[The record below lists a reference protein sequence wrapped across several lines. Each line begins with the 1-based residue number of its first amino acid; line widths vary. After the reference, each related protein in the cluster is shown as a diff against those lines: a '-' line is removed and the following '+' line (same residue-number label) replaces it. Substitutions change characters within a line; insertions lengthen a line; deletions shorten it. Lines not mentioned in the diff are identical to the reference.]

1 MKTLLPTLVAA
12 AALASAPAL
21 AQNAGMAGMAM
32 SAPAAK
38 SGTGVGEVKALDAK
52 AGKVTL
58 HHGPVAALGW
68 PAMTMTFKVAPEL
81 LKTVKPGQKVR
92 FTVIDGDQ
100 PVVTAIA
107 PQ

>member
-1 MKTLLPTLVAA
+1 MKMLLPILAA
-12 AALASAPAL
+12 AALAGAPAL
-21 AQNAGMAGMAM
+21 AQNAAMAGMSMA
-32 SAPAAK
+32 APAAAK
-38 SGTGVGEVKALDAK
+38 SGTGLGEVKALDAK

-68 PAMTMTFKVAPEL
+68 PAMTMTFKAAPGL

-92 FTVIDGDQ
+92 FTVLDGDE
-100 PVVTAIA
+100 PEVTAIT